1 MMNDYLKKMNAES
14 DKKFHDTM
22 KKYDR
27 AEKALN
33 EINKIMTD
41 FGKEVDEFLGKK

>member
-1 MMNDYLKKMNAES
+1 MNDFLKKMNAES
-14 DKKFHDTM
+14 DKKFNEIM
-22 KKYDR
+22 NKYDR

-41 FGKEVDEFLGKK
+41 FGKEVDDFIGKK